1 MTEKNPLQGKEPVKA
16 TATVNQIATTVKFAA
31 VMANN
36 RLYPKWDGTAGKL
49 GYAAEITWEALFYVN
64 EFKSGEGIST
74 LMV

>member
-1 MTEKNPLQGKEPVKA
+1 
-16 TATVNQIATTVKFAA
+16 
-31 VMANN
+31 MANN